1 MRLRPDHFR
10 SLPRRAAA
18 LAICLSVAACGTVV
32 LNQTGVLSRYDRLQT
47 SDEATTEARLYA
59 DQAALART
67 RTVRIIPTTFPE
79 AVSGPGITAAQRK
92 LVANAADRAM
102 CYELSLR
109 YDVVSGREADLTVRS
124 AITHVELTGLPGAG
138 ATIGASAAITIA
150 AQLGVGFA
158 DAVGRVPVP
167 RVPIGLGSL
176 TVEAEALDRRR
187 EQRAAMIW
195 GGAANS
201 FTSQPRFSPI
211 SDAYDL
217 AGEFGQDFGFYLATG
232 RDPFKAP
239 LTLPTY
245 DRLRIT
251 VLGEAPLDPDCEAFG
266 RAPGIDGILGDY
278 IGLPPEFGDKGAAV
292 APPPRPAP
300 RG

>member
-1 MRLRPDHFR
+1 M
-10 SLPRRAAA
+10 
-18 LAICLSVAACGTVV
+18 
-32 LNQTGVLSRYDRLQT
+32 
-47 SDEATTEARLYA
+47 
-59 DQAALART
+59 
-67 RTVRIIPTTFPE
+67 
-79 AVSGPGITAAQRK
+79 
-92 LVANAADRAM
+92 ANAADRAL

-109 YDVVSGREADLTVRS
+109 YDVVSGRDADLTVR
-124 AITHVELTGLPGAG
+124 AAVTRVELTGLPGAG
-138 ATIGASAAITIA
+138 ATIAASGAITIA
-150 AQLGVGFA
+150 SQLGVGFA
-158 DAVGRVPVP
+158 DAVGRIPVP

-176 TVEAEALDRRR
+176 TVEAEALDRRH

-232 RDPFKAP
+232 QDPFKAP

-266 RAPGIDGILGDY
+266 RAPGVDGILGDY
-278 IGLPPEFGDKGAAV
+278 IGLPPEFGDKGA
-292 APPPRPAP
+292 PPRVN
-300 RG
+300 

>member
-1 MRLRPDHFR
+1 MRLRPFETR
-10 SLPRRAAA
+10 SLTRLAAGIV
-18 LAICLSVAACGTVV
+18 LCLGVAACGTVI
-32 LNQTGVLSRYDRLQT
+32 LGETGFLSRYDRLRK
-47 SDEATTEARLYA
+47 SDEATTEARLFA
-59 DQAALART
+59 ETSALART
-67 RTVRIIPTTFPE
+67 RTVRIIPTAFPE

-109 YDVVSGREADLTVRS
+109 YDVVSGRDADLTVR
-124 AITHVELTGLPGAG
+124 AAVTRVELTNLVGAG
-138 ATIGASAAITIA
+138 ATIGASGAITIA
-150 AQLGVGFA
+150 SQLGVGFA
-158 DAVGRVPVP
+158 DAVGRIPVP

-187 EQRAAMIW
+187 DQRAAMIW

-217 AGEFGQDFGFYLATG
+217 AGEFGQDFGFYIATG
-232 RDPFKAP
+232 QDPFKAP
-239 LTLPTY
+239 LFIPNY

-266 RAPGIDGILGDY
+266 RAPGIDGIIGDY
-278 IGLPPEFGDKGAAV
+278 IGLPPEFGDKGPAA
-292 APPPRPAP
+292 RIN
-300 RG
+300 

>member
-1 MRLRPDHFR
+1 MRLRLTKTR
-10 SLPRRAAA
+10 SLTRLSAGLA
-18 LAICLSVAACGTVV
+18 LCLSVAACGTVL
-32 LNQTGVLSRYDRLQT
+32 LNQTGSLTRYDRLKT
-47 SDEATTEARLYA
+47 SDEATTTARLYA
-59 DQAALART
+59 DRSALART
-67 RTVRIIPTTFPE
+67 RTVRIIPTAFPE
-79 AVSGPGITAAQRK
+79 SISGPAITAKQRK
-92 LVANAADRAM
+92 LVANAADRAL

-109 YDVVSGREADLTVRS
+109 YDVVSGRDADLTVR
-124 AITHVELTGLPGAG
+124 AAVTRVELTGLPGAG
-138 ATIGASAAITIA
+138 ATIAASGAITIA
-150 AQLGVGFA
+150 SQLGVGFA
-158 DAVGRVPVP
+158 DAVGRIPVP

-176 TVEAEALDRRR
+176 TVEAEALDRRH

-232 RDPFKAP
+232 QDPFKAP

-266 RAPGIDGILGDY
+266 RAPGVDGILGDY
-278 IGLPPEFGDKGAAV
+278 IGLPPEFGDKGAS
-292 APPPRPAP
+292 PRVN
-300 RG
+300 